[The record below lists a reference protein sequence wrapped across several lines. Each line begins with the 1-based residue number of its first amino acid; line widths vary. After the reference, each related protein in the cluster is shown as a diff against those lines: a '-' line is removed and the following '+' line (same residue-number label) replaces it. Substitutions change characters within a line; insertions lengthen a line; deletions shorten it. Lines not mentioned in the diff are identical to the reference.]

1 VSVHQFH
8 LDEPAVFHESR
19 YRYTPVAFAGSVA
32 AYEAQRPPNLVPAP
46 EYPPGNSKQIR
57 FADSL
62 VSTTVDTCR
71 NTPAQWLYQNP
82 ANLDPLDLLA
92 RRACLAWMQ
101 NVDKSPDLLPQLLP
115 RFHRARPQQSL
126 AQKTSALLLPAVA
139 RDVFLFQADA
149 GFWPHGC
156 AVSLQY

>member
-1 VSVHQFH
+1 PPRPRQMPH
-8 LDEPAVFHESR
+8 LFP
-19 YRYTPVAFAGSVA
+19 TP
-32 AYEAQRPPNLVPAP
+32 RPPRRACPTSTDYRSPCPPNAP
-46 EYPPGNSKQIR
+46 SFPTRRSS
-57 FADSL
+57 DL
-62 VSTTVDTCR
+62 TTVDTCR
-71 NTPAQWLYQNP
+71 TTPAQWLYQNP

-139 RDVFLFQADA
+139 LDVFLFQADA